1 MVSKKGER
9 IVMKKKLFSLV
20 VAFGICCTVVSV
32 SVEAA
37 SQKAGE
43 KLFMANCNVCHP
55 GGGNIVNPAKTL
67 HKKDR
72 DAHNVKTA
80 ADIMKIMRHPGP
92 GMTTFDEKTISDKDA
107 KEIAEYVI
115 KTFNK

>member
-1 MVSKKGER
+1 
-9 IVMKKKLFSLV
+9 MKKKLFSLV
-20 VAFGICCTVVSV
+20 VVFGICCTVVSV
-32 SVEAA
+32 SAEAA
-37 SQKAGE
+37 SLKAGE

-55 GGGNIVNPAKTL
+55 HGGNIVNPGKTL

-92 GMTTFDEKTISDKDA
+92 GMTTFDEKTIPDKDA

-115 KTFNK
+115 KTFK